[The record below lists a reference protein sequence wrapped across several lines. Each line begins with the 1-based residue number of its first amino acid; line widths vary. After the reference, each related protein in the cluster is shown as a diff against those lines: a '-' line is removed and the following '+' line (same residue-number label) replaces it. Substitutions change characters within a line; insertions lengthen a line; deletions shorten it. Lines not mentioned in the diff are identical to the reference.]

1 MFKPVLNITEQIA
14 EYLADQIIFDELP
27 GGTRIQ
33 EVKVAKSLDVS
44 RGSIREALLILE
56 RKHLIEIVPRRG
68 AVVNDLDRSDAL
80 ELIDVFS
87 MLSQRWLLELIKH
100 PGLAEVLDNEKD
112 IIRSMEDAA
121 RADDPRQMLK
131 ARASYH
137 VESLAPAGR
146 YLVAV
151 FESLLPTSQRLM
163 YRLVRDTD
171 LDLYDLAR
179 LYKALHTALEDRSE
193 ERVSELVSA
202 FHLRLR
208 KLSEK
213 VFSEGT
219 RSNVRSIVSA
229 PGAPNGKKTAA

>member
-27 GGTRIQ
+27 GSTRIQ

-68 AVVNDLDRSDAL
+68 AVVNDLDRADAL
-80 ELIDVFS
+80 ELIDVFA
-87 MLSQRWLLELIKH
+87 LLKKRWLLELMNH
-100 PGLAEVLDNEKD
+100 PSLGDVLVGAKD
-112 IIRSMEDAA
+112 VIRSMDDAA
-121 RADDPRQMLK
+121 RADDARQMLK
-131 ARASYH
+131 ARAAFH
-137 VESLAPAGR
+137 VETLAPAGR

-179 LYKALHTALEDRSE
+179 LYKALLTALEDQSE

-213 VFSEGT
+213 VFAESG
-219 RSNVRSIVSA
+219 RNNVRSIGTVS
-229 PGAPNGKKTAA
+229 GRSNGKKTAA